1 MIQVELKNLQNDS
14 DGLKTYEFI
23 ANNLESLSTEDMNLL
38 IDHISKVDL
47 SGQYLASGARYLN
60 ALDPE
65 KYGELV
71 RRMVAL
77 TIDRDRERNF
87 IPDLLTAIYGAD
99 YAEHFEELSANDNNF
114 RRMYKRV
121 YPNSPI

>member
-47 SGQYLASGARYLN
+47 SGQYLASGARDLN

>member
-121 YPNSPI
+121 FPNSPI

>member
-1 MIQVELKNLQNDS
+1 MITDEIKELRNDS
-14 DGLKTYEFI
+14 DGLRTYEYL
-23 ANNLESLSTEDMNLL
+23 ANNLESLSAEDMEEL
-38 IDHISKVDL
+38 IDNMSNVDL
-47 SGQYLASGARYLN
+47 TGQFLASGARYLH

-65 KYGELV
+65 RYAEAV

-87 IPDLLTAIYGAD
+87 IPDLLTALYGPD
-99 YAEHFEELSANDNNF
+99 YCEHVEELSLNDNNF

-121 YPNSPI
+121 YPNSPL